1 MASPQCGGAE
11 DLRTDA
17 SAGAI
22 ALTRDDNHDRMPQS
36 TASAPLGVRESP
48 VELFRVRDARI
59 TRQRYRAPE
68 FVRVRTGVYAACG
81 AWSALRPWER
91 YLARV
96 HAFSVLHPEAIFS
109 HESAAALHDLPI
121 FGEPRDIHVFDP
133 GRSRSRRF
141 GDVLVH
147 TSEDVPPVHAAAGIR
162 VVSALHTAV
171 DLMRVLPPAFAL
183 AVADAVTSPARGLGG
198 TMPELRALASDQVNR
213 RGRAQLAWLWPR
225 IDGLAESAGESV
237 SRAVIEWCG
246 FEPPRIQQEFRFDGF
261 TDRVDFFWEGLRIA
275 GESDGYGKYLADTP
289 QQTVEQVVREKR
301 REDRL
306 RRNLAG
312 FTRWDWSDTMQ
323 VDPLRRA
330 LLQVGVPVVQRPD
343 HAFLQTLR
351 TNPRSK

>member
-1 MASPQCGGAE
+1 
-11 DLRTDA
+11 
-17 SAGAI
+17 
-22 ALTRDDNHDRMPQS
+22 MPQP
-36 TASAPLGVRESP
+36 TATAPLRIPRSP
-48 VELFRVRDARI
+48 VELFRVRDARV
-59 TRQRYRAPE
+59 TGQRYRAPE
-68 FVRVRTGVYAACG
+68 FVRVRTGVYAARG
-81 AWSALRPWER
+81 AWGGLRPWER

-96 HAFSVLHPEAIFS
+96 HAFSVLHPDAIFS

-147 TSEDVPPVHAAAGIR
+147 TSEDVPPVHTATGIR
-162 VVSALHTAV
+162 VVSAVHTAV

-183 AVADAVTSPARGLGG
+183 AVADAVTSPARRLGG
-198 TMPELRALASDQVNR
+198 TTPSLRALAADQVNR

-225 IDGLAESAGESV
+225 IDGQAESAGESV

-246 FEPPRIQQEFRFDGF
+246 FELPRIQHEFHFDGF

-275 GESDGYGKYLADTP
+275 GESDGYGKYLAETP
-289 QQTVEQVVREKR
+289 HKTVELVVREKK

-323 VDPLRRA
+323 AGPLRRA
-330 LLQVGVPVVQRPD
+330 LLQAGVPIVRASEPS
-343 HAFLQTLR
+343 FLATLR
-351 TNPRSK
+351 THPRSL